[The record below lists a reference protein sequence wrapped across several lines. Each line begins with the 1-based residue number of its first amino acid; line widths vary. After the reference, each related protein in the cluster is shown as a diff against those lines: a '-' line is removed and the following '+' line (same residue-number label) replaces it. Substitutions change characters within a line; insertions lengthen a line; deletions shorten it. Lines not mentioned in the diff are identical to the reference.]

1 MVESFHL
8 PCVMSE
14 EDSKRT
20 ELFGKKQRQEEDEG
34 DDKVDSDDEF
44 EASKV
49 EADIRK
55 TRNQT
60 KASLQRT
67 KRMLEETKEI
77 GSKTATTMENQTKQ
91 MQRIRG
97 DAADVEDYLQK
108 SRGVVDDMNRNWIS
122 RLLFYNRKDTKP
134 PPVEWNNRNEEQLGA
149 AKAMIDKQKKINRKK
164 KALASKRRAEEKA
177 KKRPWWLGGKKGKKP
192 KQPKDSDDDSSLAD
206 DLDDL
211 SLEDEDDADVMP
223 GGREGTVGVEPVK
236 KTLSEKPDATNYR
249 EKLGLKTRPLD
260 DDELSS
266 ANSSTFSDD
275 VDKDLDQIRS
285 SIGDVRNFAE
295 RIQAQSQRQD
305 ELATDLQGQIER
317 NNQMVGDNK
326 DQLRRVNRRVKK
338 LQQEQEKDEGFLNAN
353 DKLAIQGLT
362 QSFKSKVNG

>member
-1 MVESFHL
+1 QANR
-8 PCVMSE
+8 
-14 EDSKRT
+14 KI
-20 ELFGKKQRQEEDEG
+20 LFGDGTQDGQQQKAV
-34 DDKVDSDDEF
+34 DDKVDSDDEY

-49 EADIRK
+49 ESDIRK

-108 SRGVVDDMNRNWIS
+108 SRGVVDDMNRNWIT

-164 KALASKRRAEEKA
+164 KALAQKRRAEEEA

-192 KQPKDSDDDSSLAD
+192 KQPKDLDSDSDDSSLDD
-206 DLDDL
+206 DLDNL
-211 SLEDEDDADVMP
+211 SLGDDSSSSEDPDVMP
-223 GGREGTVGVEPVK
+223 GGRGGVVSTEPVNK
-236 KTLSEKPDATNYR
+236 QAMKKPDATNYR
-249 EKLGLKTRPLD
+249 QKLGLKTKPLD

-275 VDKDLDQIRS
+275 VDRDLDQIRS

-295 RIQAQSQRQD
+295 RIQAQSQKQD
-305 ELATDLQGQIER
+305 ELATDLQGQVER
-317 NNQMVGDNK
+317 NNQMVGENK

-338 LQQEQEKDEGFLNAN
+338 IQKEQEQEDTFLNAN

-362 QSFKSKVNG
+362 QSFKTKMGNV